1 MKKYLLYILILSLL
15 AAILCGCVEIKKEEA
30 KDTRLY
36 VVCTAFPQYD
46 FIQNIAGDAVRLELL
61 VPAGNDTHNFA
72 LKDISVSKLS
82 RLQDAD
88 FVLYVGGES
97 DALLIADLKKTL
109 PQKTQF
115 VSLLSLVQNPL
126 CGDNHADHDGHAH
139 SEKEYDEH
147 VWTSPKRAMELVS
160 KLTDLLCKA
169 LPEKAEAF
177 GRQSEAYLHKLS
189 RLDGR
194 YEDAMAKRSYDTLI
208 FADRFP
214 FRYLCSDYRIEAE
227 AAFAGC
233 SGEVEPSLSVLDALY
248 GKAKELGLPAV
259 LCMEGS
265 NRAYADNLAKKL
277 GCQSL
282 LLHSCHNLS
291 TELMETKDYL
301 SLMEDN
307 LEVLKIAL
315 GIGN

>member
-1 MKKYLLYILILSLL
+1 
-15 AAILCGCVEIKKEEA
+15 
-30 KDTRLY
+30 
-36 VVCTAFPQYD
+36 
-46 FIQNIAGDAVRLELL
+46 
-61 VPAGNDTHNFA
+61 
-72 LKDISVSKLS
+72 
-82 RLQDAD
+82 
-88 FVLYVGGES
+88 
-97 DALLIADLKKTL
+97 
-109 PQKTQF
+109 
-115 VSLLSLVQNPL
+115 
-126 CGDNHADHDGHAH
+126 
-139 SEKEYDEH
+139 
-147 VWTSPKRAMELVS
+147 
-160 KLTDLLCKA
+160 
-169 LPEKAEAF
+169 
-177 GRQSEAYLHKLS
+177 
-189 RLDGR
+189 
-194 YEDAMAKRSYDTLI
+194 LI

-248 GKAKELGLPAV
+248 EKAKELELPAV